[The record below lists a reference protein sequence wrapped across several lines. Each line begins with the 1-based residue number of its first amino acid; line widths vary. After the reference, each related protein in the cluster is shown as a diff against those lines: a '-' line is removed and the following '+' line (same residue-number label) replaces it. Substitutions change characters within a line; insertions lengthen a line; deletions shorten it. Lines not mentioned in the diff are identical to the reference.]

1 VRSQADLGKQPA
13 RPAAQLSYT
22 RRALTLVFFLAGLAI
37 ASWAPH
43 IPGVRSD
50 LGLTAGGLG
59 IALLNLMFRAG
70 AGSDEE
76 RRQEEEARE
85 YYTRHGRWPDA

>member
-1 VRSQADLGKQPA
+1 MWVIRYLVPGLVCVAGFVMYAVLPSPTSVAAGSSLLGA
-13 RPAAQLSYT
+13 
-22 RRALTLVFFLAGLAI
+22 
-37 ASWAPH
+37 
-43 IPGVRSD
+43 
-50 LGLTAGGLG
+50 GLG

-76 RRQEEEARE
+76 RRQEEEARD